1 MGEGKQKDVEKST
14 DTKGE
19 EPIQKDVSKKPKKKA
34 KRSDTKSIQST
45 HTKSEYEDTTPIM
58 ETLELEQEDLEEN
71 DMNKFLEEQTGL
83 EVKKVIT
90 ETIAKDN
97 MELKD
102 KNQSPEVPN
111 KVNEIKTTTIKK
123 AQETNNLIEEQKNIE
138 DRATSEQDK
147 KTHETSEE
155 KKIIGE
161 KKASELEEA
170 SSILNEIEKKK
181 DTEAHKDINLMEDQD
196 RKK

>member
-1 MGEGKQKDVEKST
+1 MG
-14 DTKGE
+14 
-19 EPIQKDVSKKPKKKA
+19 A

-45 HTKSEYEDTTPIM
+45 HTESEYEDTTPIM
-58 ETLELEQEDLEEN
+58 KTLELEQEDLEEN
-71 DMNKFLEEQTGL
+71 DINKFLEEQTSL

-90 ETIAKDN
+90 ETIAKDD

-155 KKIIGE
+155 KKIIDE
-161 KKASELEEA
+161 KKASELDEA
-170 SSILNEIEKKK
+170 SNILNDLEENDMNKFLEEQTGLEVK
-181 DTEAHKDINLMEDQD
+181 
-196 RKK
+196 

>member
-1 MGEGKQKDVEKST
+1 MG
-14 DTKGE
+14 
-19 EPIQKDVSKKPKKKA
+19 
-34 KRSDTKSIQST
+34 
-45 HTKSEYEDTTPIM
+45 
-58 ETLELEQEDLEEN
+58 
-71 DMNKFLEEQTGL
+71 TGL

-102 KNQSPEVPN
+102 KNQSTEVPN
-111 KVNEIKTTTIKK
+111 KLKKIKTTTIKK

-147 KTHETSEE
+147 KSHETSEE
-155 KKIIGE
+155 KKIIDE

-170 SSILNEIEKKK
+170 SNILNETEKKK

-196 RKK
+196 RKKQPEKNIIIEERKERFMDEEGSKAQ